1 MKKRYL
7 TKIILASLTITMLLN
22 LNSVAAYAAWQK
34 DSQNNWNWLEN
45 DTKATGWK
53 DINSSWYH
61 FNINGVMNTGWLK
74 DNDGRWY
81 YLASSGEMQRE
92 WFKDKDNKWYHL
104 SRSGAMDIGWLKDTD
119 NKWYYLSN
127 SGVMLTG
134 WLKDKNQKWYY
145 LSNDGSMD
153 IGWLEDK
160 GNIYY
165 LDSSGEMVTGKLTID
180 GDVYTFSENGQLL
193 SKEISNSIESDET
206 SSDEIRK
213 GYVITESSPLNVRE
227 EPSALSN
234 ILGIVPKKS
243 KVKVIG
249 KEVNGFY
256 KISYNDLTGWSSSE
270 WIKLI
275 SDDDEIVDEDLNED
289 NKEDLDGGLNVELGE
304 ERTAAP
310 ALDNKYYYSNNNIF
324 YKVKLSPPFLKDD
337 GSPIVGNCT
346 WYAWGR
352 IWELTGQAPVD
363 AKFLGNGYEWWQSNL
378 NTGKYKTGN
387 EPRVGALAVWKPSLA
402 GSGGF
407 GHVAVIEKIE
417 KGKVYISE
425 SSWHGSLF
433 KYRELYN
440 TQDLYGYIYLDEPNY

>member
-7 TKIILASLTITMLLN
+7 TKIILTSLTITMLLS
-22 LNSVAAYAAWQK
+22 LNSITAYAAWQE
-34 DSQNNWNWLEN
+34 DSQNKWSWIEN
-45 DTKATGWK
+45 ETKATGWK
-53 DINSSWYH
+53 NIDNSWYY
-61 FNINGVMNTGWLK
+61 FNTNGLMNTGWLK
-74 DNDGRWY
+74 DNDEKWY
-81 YLASSGEMQRE
+81 YLASSGAMQIG
-92 WFKDKDNKWYHL
+92 WFKDNDNKWYHL
-104 SRSGAMDIGWLKDTD
+104 SRSGAMDISWLK
-119 NKWYYLSN
+119 
-127 SGVMLTG
+127 
-134 WLKDKNQKWYY
+134 
-145 LSNDGSMD
+145 
-153 IGWLEDK
+153 DK

-165 LDSSGEMVTGKLTID
+165 LNSSGEMVTGKLTID
-180 GDVYTFSENGQLL
+180 GDVYIFSENGQLL

-227 EPSALSN
+227 EPSASSN
-234 ILGIVPKKS
+234 ILGTVPKQS

-249 KEVNGFY
+249 NEVNGFY

-275 SDDDEIVDEDLNED
+275 SDDDEIVNND
-289 NKEDLDGGLNVELGE
+289 NEDLDEELNVELGE
-304 ERTAAP
+304 ERTAPP

-378 NTGKYKTGN
+378 NTGKYKTGDK
-387 EPRVGALAVWKPSLA
+387 PRVGALAVWKPSLV

-417 KGKVYISE
+417 NGKVYISE